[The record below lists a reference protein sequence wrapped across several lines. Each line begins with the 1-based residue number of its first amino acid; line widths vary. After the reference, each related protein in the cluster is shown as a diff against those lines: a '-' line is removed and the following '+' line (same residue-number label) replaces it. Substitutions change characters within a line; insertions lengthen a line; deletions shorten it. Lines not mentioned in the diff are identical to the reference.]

1 LTFLLAVAGSL
12 FLLAPAA
19 NAASSS
25 LGQTVLDAVRSAG
38 FKDVLD
44 GGEAPNAS
52 APWYPQ
58 IANPPQL
65 DITILDLNA
74 DNGVRAAANVLLS
87 RDYPNGIL
95 VPVGPNLSSKEVRFR
110 AWSQARFD
118 ETGGVNWNDPW
129 APGSD
134 VVAGREGAS
143 LQFMLPYPA
152 SVLKV
157 MVAFGIMRQVDAGT
171 ISLDDSLAYP
181 GGGGGLCGGASTK
194 SVSQWMQD
202 MITFSGNK
210 ATCALIL
217 RLHQL
222 NQIDPLNQYF
232 IDIGVPSLQLK
243 GTNPTNGAGWSPG
256 QISMGSLD
264 TAKLM
269 WLADGGPG
277 VLWRTDGGDPV
288 TNDELSD
295 TSRAFLKDIYSR
307 QGFNEVLSTTNWCG
321 NTLGSEFPN
330 PDQPYPAPGIPNATP
345 EEFLTEDGNAE
356 VDGIPYPNDVGP
368 CNAAA
373 EVQFSHKN
381 GLTTNFGSDVGFVHE
396 LAGNRNRDYVISVIT
411 NLGNRFTDPV
421 MNTALTDPYSPN
433 ACWTAVEVCY
443 SESFAKFGKL
453 IDDALKARPQI
464 SYESSTAKVGESF
477 ELAPSVSDVGADPT
491 WSISPA
497 PPAGLSFN
505 RSTGVLSGVPT
516 APMPQTTYRIQAEDE
531 TGPGDTTFDL
541 TVDAADPPPPEGSPQ
556 LVIRSNPPR
565 LRVRGRIG
573 SVGVTVSNSGD
584 GDARGGVVCAS
595 VPKALRVLGGR
606 CGRVGVLSVGEV
618 ARIRFLVQVPRIAR
632 TRSYLARFT
641 VSATDTEPARSTARI
656 IVPGR

>member
-1 LTFLLAVAGSL
+1 
-12 FLLAPAA
+12 
-19 NAASSS
+19 
-25 LGQTVLDAVRSAG
+25 
-38 FKDVLD
+38 
-44 GGEAPNAS
+44 
-52 APWYPQ
+52 
-58 IANPPQL
+58 
-65 DITILDLNA
+65 
-74 DNGVRAAANVLLS
+74 
-87 RDYPNGIL
+87 
-95 VPVGPNLSSKEVRFR
+95 
-110 AWSQARFD
+110 
-118 ETGGVNWNDPW
+118 
-129 APGSD
+129 
-134 VVAGREGAS
+134 
-143 LQFMLPYPA
+143 
-152 SVLKV
+152 
-157 MVAFGIMRQVDAGT
+157 
-171 ISLDDSLAYP
+171 
-181 GGGGGLCGGASTK
+181 
-194 SVSQWMQD
+194 
-202 MITFSGNK
+202 
-210 ATCALIL
+210 
-217 RLHQL
+217 
-222 NQIDPLNQYF
+222 
-232 IDIGVPSLQLK
+232 
-243 GTNPTNGAGWSPG
+243 
-256 QISMGSLD
+256 
-264 TAKLM
+264 
-269 WLADGGPG
+269 
-277 VLWRTDGGDPV
+277 
-288 TNDELSD
+288 
-295 TSRAFLKDIYSR
+295 
-307 QGFNEVLSTTNWCG
+307 
-321 NTLGSEFPN
+321 
-330 PDQPYPAPGIPNATP
+330 
-345 EEFLTEDGNAE
+345 
-356 VDGIPYPNDVGP
+356 
-368 CNAAA
+368 
-373 EVQFSHKN
+373 
-381 GLTTNFGSDVGFVHE
+381 
-396 LAGNRNRDYVISVIT
+396 
-411 NLGNRFTDPV
+411 